1 MFTLHKRL
9 AADTIPV
16 GRFELCQL
24 LMMNDATY
32 PWFILVP
39 MREGITE
46 AHQLSPTD
54 RALLT
59 EESAIL
65 SLALSKAF
73 AADKMNIAALGNK
86 VSQLHIH
93 HVVRHQDDPT
103 WPDPVWGRRLP
114 DAYGEEMISPRLAK
128 LRAALP
134 KGAVSF
140 DSD

>member
-16 GRFELCQL
+16 GQFELCQL

-39 MREGITE
+39 MRADITE
-46 AHQLSPTD
+46 AHQLSPAD

-59 EESAIL
+59 EESATL
-65 SLALSKAF
+65 SLALSEAF
-73 AADKMNIAALGNK
+73 TADKMNIAALGNK
-86 VSQLHIH
+86 VSQLHVH

-114 DAYGEEMISPRLAK
+114 EPYVAEMIPPRLAK

-134 KGAVSF
+134 EGAVRF
-140 DSD
+140 D